1 MAAPIFVGT
10 FVFLWVMYIWETYL
24 SYRQHNIYKNT
35 ENIPVELQEN
45 LDKETF
51 EKSRLYQ
58 LDKSRFSFYSSFYSQ
73 VESSIILL
81 ADGIPY
87 LWAAAGVLNAKL
99 GYDASHEIKQSITFV
114 FLGTIFGTI
123 TGLPWSLYST
133 FVIEERHGFNK
144 QTIGF
149 YFKDLL
155 KKQILSMAIA
165 VPITSALL
173 FIIKWGGE
181 YFFLYA
187 WVFTLAVSLFFIAI
201 YHDYIAPLFDR
212 FITLPDGEL
221 RTSIEKLAQSI
232 QFPLSKIFV
241 VEGSKRS
248 SHSNA
253 YFFGFY
259 KKKVIVLF
267 DTLLKESPFELE
279 KKKEEEEKKLKEKQE
294 KEEKNLEDIKE
305 NILDDTGEE
314 EDATEEEENKE
325 KAKDKGCSNEEILAI
340 LGHEL
345 GHWSLSHILKNLCI
359 SQVNLLFS
367 FFVFGLLMHNDVL
380 YESFGFYGE
389 RPTLIG
395 LLIIFQFIFSPYNE
409 LVGFLMTVLSRKYE
423 FQADAFAKNL
433 GFTTQLQSALM
444 KLHKENLG
452 FPVAD
457 TLYSAY
463 HYSHPPLLERLRAL
477 KIKTE

>member
-1 MAAPIFVGT
+1 MAPVIFVAT
-10 FVFLWVMYIWETYL
+10 IIFAWIMYIWETYL
-24 SYRQHNIYKNT
+24 SYRQHQVYVNT
-35 ENIPVELQEN
+35 DDIPSELKDT
-45 LDKETF
+45 LDRKTF

-58 LDKSRFSFYSSFYSQ
+58 VDRSKFGFISSFYSQ
-73 VESSIILL
+73 IESTLILCL
-81 ADGIPY
+81 YGIPY
-87 LWAAAGVLNAKL
+87 LWAAAGSINESFGL
-99 GYDASHEIKQSITFV
+99 DSSHEIKQSITFLLLATV
-114 FLGTIFGTI
+114 FSTVTS
-123 TGLPWSLYST
+123 LPWSLYST

-144 QTIGF
+144 QTLGF

-155 KKQILSMAIA
+155 KKQLVSLAIA
-165 VPITSALL
+165 IPVISILL
-173 FIIKWGGE
+173 WIIKWGGA
-181 YFFLYA
+181 YFFVYA
-187 WVFTLAVSLFFIAI
+187 WLFALVVSLFFIAI

-212 FITLPDGEL
+212 FIPLPDGEL
-221 RTSIEKLAQSI
+221 RSSIEKLAKRI
-232 QFPLSKIFV
+232 EFPLSKIFV

-267 DTLLKESPFELE
+267 DTLLKESPFEAE
-279 KKKEEEEKKLKEKQE
+279 RKKEEEEKKKK
-294 KEEKNLEDIKE
+294 KEEDDKLVEDVKAD
-305 NILDDTGEE
+305 ILDTDDDDGKDKVGEKDEAPKE
-314 EDATEEEENKE
+314 E
-325 KAKDKGCSNEEILAI
+325 KGCSNEEILAI

-345 GHWSLSHILKNLCI
+345 GHWKLNHILKNLAI

-409 LVGFLMTVLSRKYE
+409 LIGFLMTVLSRRFE
-423 FQADAFAKNL
+423 FQADDFGKSL
-433 GFTTQLQSALM
+433 GFASQLQTALM
-444 KLHKENLG
+444 ILHKENLG

-457 TLYSAY
+457 SLYSAY

-477 KIKTE
+477 KVKVE